1 EDTSSPYSTRRHN
14 MKYRSVVMYIEIG
27 CFVACVCGWILVCA
41 TLPIQY
47 WTYSEVATSVLTNSH
62 TFSNLW
68 KDCMTDLT
76 GMVDCK
82 VFPSLLS
89 LQMYIHLCRATIFT
103 SIVLG
108 FLGAILAL
116 IGMKCTKL
124 GGSEITNSKI
134 TLAAGMIYLA
144 SGLCAMF
151 AFSWYGNKIITEF
164 MDPTHRT
171 KKFELGVA
179 LFVGWGGSSLLI
191 IGGLVYSIFGGREAQ
206 STRRN
211 WCTLHPERPLLTC
224 LNQSKR
230 KRNSHLH
237 RFLPS
242 KLSRRKTQKNLWVKP
257 TTRENMFRLIYV
269 TVHFPFIISLN

>member
-1 EDTSSPYSTRRHN
+1 

-191 IGGLVYSIFGGREAQ
+191 IGGLVYSIFGGREGCEARYNLVEH
-206 STRRN
+206 SV
-211 WCTLHPERPLLTC
+211 LLQGEGSSGGQ
-224 LNQSKR
+224 LLSKR
-230 KRNSHLH
+230 WS
-237 RFLPS
+237 S
-242 KLSRRKTQKNLWVKP
+242 YYDAQKK
-257 TTRENMFRLIYV
+257 
-269 TVHFPFIISLN
+269 SLNRLLKHYALPQYVFVIKP

>member
-1 EDTSSPYSTRRHN
+1 

-171 KKFELGVA
+171 KNPIDQEK
-179 LFVGWGGSSLLI
+179 
-191 IGGLVYSIFGGREAQ
+191 LVYSTSGAPSPDMLESIQEEEKQ
-206 STRRN
+206 PSS
-211 WCTLHPERPLLTC
+211 P
-224 LNQSKR
+224 
-230 KRNSHLH
+230 
-237 RFLPS
+237 LPS
-242 KLSRRKTQKNLWVKP
+242 IETEQTEDSEKP
-257 TTRENMFRLIYV
+257 LGKAYNKGEYV
-269 TVHFPFIISLN
+269 

>member
-1 EDTSSPYSTRRHN
+1 

-89 LQMYIHLCRATIFT
+89 LKMYIHLCRATIFT

-191 IGGLVYSIFGGREAQ
+191 IGGLVYSIFGGRDGCEASPIDQ
-206 STRRN
+206 EKLVYSTSGAPSPDM
-211 WCTLHPERPLLTC
+211 LESIQEEEKQPSSP
-224 LNQSKR
+224 
-230 KRNSHLH
+230 
-237 RFLPS
+237 LPS
-242 KLSRRKTQKNLWVKP
+242 IETEQTEDSEKP
-257 TTRENMFRLIYV
+257 LGKAYNKGEYV
-269 TVHFPFIISLN
+269 